1 MTSTSVSLEI
11 RHSRRH
17 RNPKRVG
24 SCLLFCDAFVPCG
37 RPSAQMSL
45 SILQKMDVKDAFRR
59 LHVAWEKAP
68 TFAYMVNDLIVV
80 DFRLPFG
87 WRNSPGW
94 WALHASAVRH
104 ADCNTSLRT
113 ARVLT
118 DAHEIAKNIRVCLLY
133 TSPSPRDKRQS
144 RMPSSA

>member
-1 MTSTSVSLEI
+1 
-11 RHSRRH
+11 
-17 RNPKRVG
+17 
-24 SCLLFCDAFVPCG
+24 
-37 RPSAQMSL
+37 
-45 SILQKMDVKDAFRR
+45 MDVKDAFRR

-104 ADCNTSLRT
+104 AYCNTSLRT
-113 ARVLT
+113 ARVLP
-118 DAHEIAKNIRVCLLY
+118 DAHEIAKNIRVI
-133 TSPSPRDKRQS
+133 TP
-144 RMPSSA
+144 